1 MGNHIMEDHR
11 PQVNTTS
18 PIMLKATVAE
28 TQRQHAKV
36 GVIQSFDAIITTTR
50 VEMVVAL
57 NMDVVKRG
65 VLIGSASKLGSRS
78 GGVSA

>member
-1 MGNHIMEDHR
+1 MEPHQ

-18 PIMLKATVAE
+18 PIVLKAVVVE
-28 TQRQHAKV
+28 TRRQHV
-36 GVIQSFDAIITTTR
+36 GVGITQSFDASITTTR

-65 VLIGSASKLGSRS
+65 VLMGSASKLGSRS
-78 GGVSA
+78 SGVLT